1 MMRGR
6 RQERQEEQKRQFDGI
21 LMAEHARP
29 EIQCNTNLLLVK
41 AISNAKVY
49 YQYVLR
55 SVDIMNIR
63 KHGRCVSRNGLY
75 FCGCQ
80 FVAPAHLFY
89 THSLTH
95 SLTHSHIHIHIV
107 REGKR

>member
-1 MMRGR
+1 MRGR

-29 EIQCNTNLLLVK
+29 EIQCNTFLLLGK

-49 YQYVLR
+49 DQYVLR
-55 SVDIMNIR
+55 RVDNMNIR

-80 FVAPAHLFY
+80 FVALNHLLY
-89 THSLTH
+89 SLTH
-95 SLTHSHIHIHIV
+95 SLTHTYTYTL
-107 REGKR
+107 